1 METNITKY
9 IWKHTSR
16 QQLWILL
23 IVAMSMIP
31 YFMSFDLPKQI
42 VNGPIQG
49 DGFVTPDATQ
59 TYFRIEFDLFGS
71 GPVVLFEGIELAR
84 TGTLFLLSGMF
95 LALVIVN
102 GLFKL
107 YINTYKGKMGE
118 RLLRRIR
125 FELIDRVLR
134 FPPNIFKRVKS
145 AEIAGMVNTEIEPIG
160 GFSGDA
166 FVTPAL
172 LGGQALTALVFIF
185 VQSIPLGLITFALVA
200 VQAFIIPKMRRRLL
214 VLGRERQL
222 TARQLAGRI
231 SEIVEGIGVV
241 HSYDTSNFERA
252 DVVARLG
259 RIFKIRYDIY
269 QWKFMVKFLNNLLA
283 QFTPFFFY
291 IVGGYLAI
299 QGRIDIGQL
308 VAVIAAY
315 KDLPGPLKE
324 LIDWDQARQDVQI
337 KYTQVIGQFTID
349 GLIDPSLQAVVG
361 GDAAQQIKHPIST
374 VNLNLADD
382 SGAKVLERANVQISP
397 GETVAVLGTGAS
409 GGDALAEALGRLHWP
424 ESGKVVAGDDDILAL
439 PESVTGRS
447 ISYASSDAYF
457 FSGSLRD
464 NLLYGLKHAP
474 LSKAV
479 YEDGGAFR
487 RWEEQEARRTGNP
500 ELDVADDWIDYAAAG
515 ANGQK
520 DLIEAIIPILDVVLF
535 SNDILDLALRSKV
548 DLSMHPNIAPSI
560 LKMRQAL
567 RERLDKEGET
577 TLIDHF
583 EPGAYNA
590 ESTIGENLL
599 FGNAVGSALL
609 PQEIGKNAYFRSVIE
624 GAGLDRVLYEMG
636 YEIAETA
643 IELFGDLPEDHEFF
657 QQLTFMTAD
666 DLPEY
671 QRLVQRLK
679 GKDFA
684 AVDVVD
690 RPQIIRLSFAYIEP
704 RHRFGLLTDELMAR
718 IVEARHAFNDGIP
731 DHLKDDIEIY
741 DPDQYTSSGT
751 LMDNVVFG
759 RLNSKH
765 ADGGERIQEIVR
777 DLLDQLGLFKEFL
790 SSGLDFEVG
799 TGGKRLTLAQRQ
811 KLTLARALLR
821 RSDYFVF
828 NRPLTALD
836 HSTRDQIARNVL
848 EFTRQSASNPAI
860 VWVLADPALASLF
873 DRVIVF
879 DGSTVAEDGTHASLA
894 ENDGIFKKL
903 VSG

>member
-1 METNITKY
+1 METRISAY
-9 IWKHTSR
+9 IWKHTKK

-23 IVAMSMIP
+23 VVALSMVP
-31 YFMSFDLPKQI
+31 YFLSFDLPKQI

-49 DGFVTPDATQ
+49 DGFESIGATQ
-59 TYFRIEFDLFGS
+59 TYFRIEFDLFNS
-71 GPVVLFEGIELAR
+71 GPIVLFEGIELER

-95 LALVIVN
+95 LALVIIN

-107 YINTYKGKMGE
+107 YINTYKGKLGE
-118 RLLRRIR
+118 RVLRRIR

-134 FPPNIFKRVKS
+134 FPPSIFKRVKG
-145 AEIAGMVNTEIEPIG
+145 AEIASMVKDEVEPVG

-172 LGGQALTALVFIF
+172 LGGQALTALAFIF

-200 VQAFIIPKMRRRLL
+200 VQAFIIPKLRRRLL

-222 TARQLAGRI
+222 TARQLAGRV
-231 SEIVEGIGVV
+231 SEIVDGIGVV

-252 DVVARLG
+252 DIVARLG
-259 RIFKIRYDIY
+259 RIFKIRFDIY
-269 QWKFMVKFLNNLLA
+269 QWKFMVKFINNLLA

-324 LIDWDQARQDVQI
+324 LIDWDQNRQDVQI
-337 KYTQVIGQFTID
+337 KYTQVIGNFAVD
-349 GLIDPSLQAVVG
+349 GMIDPSLQALESV
-361 GDAAQQIKHPIST
+361 DTARRINHPLAA

-382 SGAKVLERANVQISP
+382 SGAKVLEHANIQIEP
-397 GETVAVLGTGAS
+397 GETVAILGAAAS

-424 ESGKVVAGDDDILAL
+424 DTGKVVAGSDDILAL

-474 LSKAV
+474 VTKAV

-487 RWEEQEARRTGNP
+487 RWEELEARRTGNP
-500 ELDVADDWIDYAAAG
+500 EFDVADDWIDYGAVG
-515 ANGQK
+515 ANGQE
-520 DLIEAIIPILDVVLF
+520 DLLESIIPVLDVVLF
-535 SNDILDLALRSKV
+535 SKDILDLALRSTV
-548 DLSMHPNIAPSI
+548 DLSRHPHIAPSI
-560 LKMRQAL
+560 LKMRRAL
-567 RERLDKEGET
+567 QERLVKEGAT
-577 TLIDHF
+577 SLIEHF
-583 EPGAYNA
+583 EPGTYNT
-590 ESTIGENLL
+590 ESTVGENLL
-599 FGNAVGSALL
+599 FGNAVGTDLM
-609 PQEIGKNAYFRSVIE
+609 PREIGKNAYFRSVIE
-624 GAGLDRVLYEMG
+624 KTGLDRILYEMG

-679 GKDFA
+679 GKDYTE
-684 AVDVVD
+684 VDEED
-690 RPQIIRLSFAYIEP
+690 RPKIIRLSFAYIEP
-704 RHRFGLLTDELMAR
+704 RHRFGLLTDDLMAR
-718 IVEARHAFNDGIP
+718 IVEARHEFNDGIP
-731 DHLKDDIEIY
+731 DDLKDDIEIY
-741 DPDQYTSSGT
+741 DPDQYTSSGS

-765 ADGGERIQEIVR
+765 ADGGDRIQKIVR
-777 DLLDQLGLFKEFL
+777 DLLDELGLFKEIL

-821 RSDYFVF
+821 RSEYFVF

-836 HSTRDQIARNVL
+836 QTSRDQIARNVL
-848 EFTRQSASNPAI
+848 EFVRNSDGNPAI
-860 VWVLADPALASLF
+860 VWVLADASLSSLF

-879 DGSTVAEDGTHASLA
+879 DGSTVAEDGTHAALA
-894 ENDGIFKKL
+894 EKDGIFKEL

>member
-1 METNITKY
+1 METRVSAY
-9 IWKHTSR
+9 IWKHTKK

-23 IVAMSMIP
+23 VVALSMIP

-49 DGFVTPDATQ
+49 DGFESVDATQ

-95 LALVIVN
+95 LALVVIN

-107 YINTYKGKMGE
+107 YINTYKGKLGE
-118 RLLRRIR
+118 RVLRRIR

-134 FPPNIFKRVKS
+134 FPPSIFKRVKG
-145 AEIAGMVNTEIEPIG
+145 AEIASMVKDEVEPVG

-200 VQAFIIPKMRRRLL
+200 IQAFIIPKLRRRLL
-214 VLGRERQL
+214 ILGRERQL
-222 TARQLAGRI
+222 TARQLAGRV
-231 SEIVEGIGVV
+231 SEIVDGIGVV
-241 HSYDTSNFERA
+241 HSYDTSNYERA
-252 DVVARLG
+252 DVAARLG
-259 RIFKIRYDIY
+259 RIFKIRFDIY
-269 QWKFMVKFLNNLLA
+269 QWKFMVKFINNLLA

-324 LIDWDQARQDVQI
+324 LIDWDQNRQDVQI
-337 KYTQVIGQFTID
+337 KYTQVIGNFAVD
-349 GLIDPSLQAVVG
+349 EMIDPSIQAVANG
-361 GDAAQQIKHPIST
+361 EIAKPISHPLAA
-374 VNLNLADD
+374 VNLNLADE
-382 SGAKVLERANVQISP
+382 SGAKVLEHANVQIEP
-397 GETVAVLGTGAS
+397 GETIAILGAAAS

-424 ESGKVVAGDDDILAL
+424 ETGKVVAGGEDILAL
-439 PESVTGRS
+439 PESITGRS
-447 ISYASSDAYF
+447 ITYASSDAYF

-474 LSKAV
+474 VAKAV

-487 RWEEQEARRTGNP
+487 KWEELEARRTGNP
-500 ELDVADDWIDYAAAG
+500 EFDIADDWIDYAAVG
-515 ANGQK
+515 ANGQE
-520 DLIEAIIPILDVVLF
+520 DLLEAIIPVLDVVLF
-535 SNDILDLALRSKV
+535 SKDILDLALRSTV
-548 DLSMHPNIAPSI
+548 DLSRHPNIAPSV

-567 RERLDKEGET
+567 RDRLEREGAT
-577 TLIDHF
+577 SLIDHF

-599 FGNAVGSALL
+599 FGNAVGTALM
-609 PQEIGKNAYFRSVIE
+609 PREIGKNAYFRSVIE
-624 GAGLDRVLYEMG
+624 KAGLDRVLYEMG

-643 IELFGDLPEDHEFF
+643 TELFGDLPEDHEFF

-679 GKDFA
+679 GKDYA
-684 AVDVVD
+684 EVDEED

-704 RHRFGLLTDELMAR
+704 RHRFGLLTDELMSR
-718 IVEARHAFNDGIP
+718 IVEARHAFSEGIP
-731 DHLKDDIEIY
+731 DDLKDEIEIY
-741 DPDQYTSSGT
+741 DPDQYTSSAS

-765 ADGGERIQEIVR
+765 ADGGERIQAIVR
-777 DLLDQLGLFKEFL
+777 DLLDELGLFKEIL

-811 KLTLARALLR
+811 KLTLARALMR
-821 RSDYFVF
+821 RTDYFVF

-836 HSTRDQIARNVL
+836 HASRDQIARNVL
-848 EFTRQSASNPAI
+848 EFVRQADGNPAI
-860 VWVLADPALASLF
+860 VWVIADAALASLF

-894 ENDGIFKKL
+894 EKDGIFKEL

>member
-1 METNITKY
+1 MESSITAY
-9 IWKHTSR
+9 IWKHTKK

-23 IVAMSMIP
+23 VVALSMIP

-49 DGFVTPDATQ
+49 EGFSTADATR
-59 TYFRIEFDLFGS
+59 TFFRIEFDVYYFGH
-71 GPVVLFEGIELAR
+71 VVLFEGVELAR
-84 TGTLFLLSGMF
+84 VGSLFLLSGMF
-95 LALVIVN
+95 LALVIIN

-107 YINTYKGKMGE
+107 YINTYKGKLGE

-125 FELIDRVLR
+125 FELIDKVLR
-134 FPPNIFKRVKS
+134 FPPKIFKRVKS
-145 AEIAGMVNTEIEPIG
+145 AEIAGMVKDEVEPIG

-185 VQSIPLGLITFALVA
+185 VQSIPLGLITLTLVA
-200 VQAFIIPKMRRRLL
+200 VQAIIIPKMRRRLL

-222 TARQLAGRI
+222 TARQMAGRV
-231 SEIVEGIGVV
+231 SEIVDGIDVV
-241 HSYDTSNFERA
+241 HSYDTSNYERA

-283 QFTPFFFY
+283 SFTPFFFY

-349 GLIDPSLQAVVG
+349 GLIDPSIQAVVD
-361 GDAAQQIKHPIST
+361 GDAAQPLNRPLAA
-374 VNLNLADD
+374 VNLSLADD
-382 SGAKVLERANVQISP
+382 SGAKILERTNLQITP
-397 GETVAVLGTGAS
+397 GETIGILGTGAS
-409 GGDALAEALGRLHWP
+409 GGDALAEALGRLQWP
-424 ESGKVVAGDDDILAL
+424 ETGKVVAGSDDILTL

-474 LSKAV
+474 VSKAV
-479 YEDGGAFR
+479 YEDGGVFR
-487 RWEEQEARRTGNP
+487 KWEEAEARRAGNP
-500 ELDVADDWIDYAAAG
+500 VFDISDDWINYAAVG
-515 ANGQK
+515 ANGQA
-520 DLIEAIIPILDVVLF
+520 DLLEFIIPILDKVLF
-535 SNDILDLALRSKV
+535 SKDILDLALRSTA
-548 DLSMHPNIAPSI
+548 DLSQHPDLPPSI
-560 LKMRQAL
+560 LKMRHAL
-567 RERLDKEGET
+567 RERLEAENQTG
-577 TLIDHF
+577 LIDFF
-583 EPGAYNA
+583 EPGVYNT
-590 ESTIGENLL
+590 ESTVGENLL
-599 FGNAVGSALL
+599 FGNAVGTALM
-609 PQEIGKNAYFRSVIE
+609 PREIGKNAYFRTVIE
-624 GAGLDRVLYEMG
+624 NAGLDRVLYKMG

-643 IELFGDLPEDHEFF
+643 IELFGDLQEDHPFF
-657 QQLTFMTAD
+657 QQLTFMSAD
-666 DLPEY
+666 DIPEY
-671 QRLVQRLK
+671 QRLVQKLD
-679 GKDFA
+679 GVDFA
-684 AVDVVD
+684 DVPEED
-690 RPQIIRLSFAYIEP
+690 RPSIIRLSFAYIEP
-704 RHRFGLLTDELMAR
+704 RHRFGLLTDELMAQ
-718 IVEARHAFNDGIP
+718 IVEARQAFHAGLPED
-731 DHLKDDIEIY
+731 LKDDIEIY
-741 DPDQYTSSGT
+741 DPTAYTVTGS

-765 ADGGERIQEIVR
+765 ADGAERIQAMVL
-777 DLLDQLGLFKEFL
+777 DLLNEQGLYNEFL
-790 SSGLDFEVG
+790 SCGLDFQVG

-821 RSDYFVF
+821 PSAYFIF

-836 HSTRDQIARNVL
+836 NASRNQIARNVL
-848 EFTRQSASNPAI
+848 ALKKNTDNSPAI
-860 VWVLADPALASLF
+860 VWVLADTTLATLF
-873 DRVIVF
+873 DRIIVF
-879 DGSTVAEDGTHASLA
+879 DGSTLVEDGTYA
-894 ENDGIFKKL
+894 ELIEKDGLLKEL
-903 VSG
+903 VSR

>member
-1 METNITKY
+1 METRISAY
-9 IWKHTSR
+9 IWKHTKK

-23 IVAMSMIP
+23 VVALSMIP

-49 DGFVTPDATQ
+49 DGFESIGATQ
-59 TYFRIEFDLFGS
+59 TYFRIEFDLFNFGN
-71 GPVVLFEGIELAR
+71 VVLFEGIELAR

-95 LALVIVN
+95 LALVIIN

-107 YINTYKGKMGE
+107 YINTYKGKLGE
-118 RLLRRIR
+118 RVLRRVR

-134 FPPNIFKRVKS
+134 FPPSIFKRVKS
-145 AEIAGMVNTEIEPIG
+145 AEIASMVNAEVEPIG

-185 VQSIPLGLITFALVA
+185 VQSVPLGLITFALVA

-222 TARQLAGRI
+222 TARQLAGRV
-231 SEIVEGIGVV
+231 SEIVDGIGVV

-252 DVVARLG
+252 DVAARLG

-337 KYTQVIGQFTID
+337 KYTQVIGQFAVD
-349 GLIDPSLQAVVG
+349 GMIDPSLQAVENG
-361 GDAAQQIKHPIST
+361 GAAKPINHPLAA
-374 VNLNLADD
+374 VNLNLADE
-382 SGAKVLERANVQISP
+382 SGAKVLERANVQIAP
-397 GETVAVLGTGAS
+397 GETVAILGTAAS

-424 ESGKVVAGDDDILAL
+424 ESGKVVAGDEDILTL

-474 LSKAV
+474 VSKAV
-479 YEDGGAFR
+479 YEDGGVFR
-487 RWEEQEARRTGNP
+487 KWEEQEARRTGNP
-500 ELDVADDWIDYAAAG
+500 EFDVADDWIDYAAVG
-515 ANGQK
+515 ANGQQ
-520 DLIEAIIPILDVVLF
+520 DILEAIIPILDVVLF
-535 SNDILDLALRSKV
+535 SKDILDLALRSTV

-567 RERLDKEGET
+567 RDRLEKEGAT
-577 TLIDHF
+577 ALIDHF
-583 EPGAYNA
+583 EPGAYNT
-590 ESTIGENLL
+590 ESTIGDNLL
-599 FGNAVGSALL
+599 FGNAVGTALM
-609 PQEIGKNAYFRSVIE
+609 PHEIGKNAYFRSVIE
-624 GAGLDRVLYEMG
+624 QAGLDRVLYKMG

-666 DLPEY
+666 DIPDY
-671 QRLVQRLK
+671 QRLIQRLK
-679 GKDFA
+679 G
-684 AVDVVD
+684 VDYAEVSEED
-690 RPQIIRLSFAYIEP
+690 RPKIIRLSFAYIEP

-731 DHLKDDIEIY
+731 DDLRDDIEIY
-741 DPDQYTSSGT
+741 DPDQYTSSGS

-765 ADGGERIQEIVR
+765 ADGAERIQEIVR
-777 DLLDQLGLFKEFL
+777 DLLNQLGVFKEFL

-836 HSTRDQIARNVL
+836 PATRDQIARNVL
-848 EFTRQSASNPAI
+848 AFIRQTDRNPAI
-860 VWVLADPALASLF
+860 VWVLADAALVGLF

-879 DGSTVAEDGTHASLA
+879 DGSTLAEDGTHASLA
-894 ENDGIFKKL
+894 EKDGIFKQL

>member
-1 METNITKY
+1 METRISAY
-9 IWKHTSR
+9 IWKHTKK

-23 IVAMSMIP
+23 VVALSMIP

-49 DGFVTPDATQ
+49 EGFESADATQ
-59 TYFRIEFDLFGS
+59 IYFRLEFDLYYFGH
-71 GPVVLFEGIELAR
+71 VVLFPGIELAR

-95 LALVIVN
+95 LALVIIN

-107 YINTYKGKMGE
+107 YINTYKGKLGE
-118 RLLRRIR
+118 RLLRRVR

-134 FPPNIFKRVKS
+134 FPPRIFKRVKG
-145 AEIAGMVNTEIEPIG
+145 AEIASMVKDEVEPIG

-172 LGGQALTALVFIF
+172 LGGQALTALAFIF

-200 VQAFIIPKMRRRLL
+200 VQASVVPRLRRRLL

-222 TARQLAGRI
+222 TARLLAGRV

-252 DVVARLG
+252 DVTSRLG

-269 QWKFMVKFLNNLLA
+269 QWKFMVKFINNLLA
-283 QFTPFFFY
+283 QITPFFFY

-324 LIDWDQARQDVQI
+324 LIDWDQNRQDVQI
-337 KYTQVIGQFTID
+337 KYTQVIEQFAVD
-349 GLIDPSLQAVVG
+349 GMIDPSLQAVVN
-361 GDAAQQIKHPIST
+361 GDSAKPISHPLAA
-374 VNLNLADD
+374 VNLSLADE
-382 SGAKVLERANVQISP
+382 SGAKLLERANIQIEP
-397 GETVAVLGTGAS
+397 GESVAILGTAAS
-409 GGDALAEALGRLHWP
+409 GGDALADALGRLHWP
-424 ESGKVVAGDDDILAL
+424 ESGKVVAGGEDILAL
-439 PESVTGRS
+439 PESITGRA
-447 ISYASSDAYF
+447 ISFASSDAYF

-464 NLLYGLKHAP
+464 NLLYGLKNAP
-474 LSKAV
+474 VAKAE
-479 YEDGGAFR
+479 YEDGGVFR
-487 RWEEQEARRTGNP
+487 RWEEKEARLAGNP
-500 ELDVADDWIDYAAAG
+500 ELDVADDWVDYAAVG
-515 ANGQK
+515 ANGQS
-520 DLIEAIIPILDVVLF
+520 DLIEAIIPILNTVQF
-535 SNDILDLALRSKV
+535 SNDTLDLALRSTV
-548 DLSMHPNIAPSI
+548 NHSAHPNIASGV
-560 LKMRQAL
+560 LKMRKAL
-567 RERLDKEGET
+567 RERLEKEGAT
-577 TLIDHF
+577 TLIDSF

-590 ESTIGENLL
+590 ESTISENLL
-599 FGNAVGSALL
+599 FGNAVGTELM
-609 PQEIGKNAYFRSVIE
+609 PREIGKNAYFRSVIKQ
-624 GAGLDRVLYEMG
+624 AGLDRVLYEMG
-636 YEIAETA
+636 CEIAETA
-643 IELFGDLPEDHEFF
+643 IELFGDLPDDHEFF

-666 DLPEY
+666 DIPDY

-679 GKDFA
+679 GKDFDE
-684 AVDVVD
+684 VSEED
-690 RPQIIRLSFAYIEP
+690 RPRIIRLSFAYVEP

-718 IVEARHAFNDGIP
+718 IVEARQAFHDGLP
-731 DHLKDDIEIY
+731 DNLKDDIEIY
-741 DPDQYTSSGT
+741 DPASYTASAS

-765 ADGGERIQEIVR
+765 ADGAERIREIVR
-777 DLLDQLGLFKEFL
+777 DLLDQLGLYKDFL

-821 RSDYFVF
+821 RSDYFIF

-836 HSTRDQIARNVL
+836 GSSREQIVRNVL
-848 EFTRQSASNPAI
+848 AKKKDAPDSPAI
-860 VWVLADPALASLF
+860 VWVLADASLASLF
-873 DRVIVF
+873 DRVVVF
-879 DGSTVAEDGTHASLA
+879 DGSTLAEDGSYTSLVQK
-894 ENDGIFKKL
+894 DGILKEL